1 MSESFYLSVIGL
13 GTVFVTGL
21 CLAGCK
27 NLYRIK
33 CSSFSCLG
41 MICSRDIDAENEA
54 DIQNPTATDIIP
66 SRTFAS
72 PPFPASR
79 RNSAEPIT

>member
-13 GTVFVTGL
+13 GTVFITGL

-27 NLYRIK
+27 NLYKIK

-41 MICSRDIDAENEA
+41 MVCSRDIDAENEA

-66 SRTFAS
+66 SRTFTHQF
-72 PPFPASR
+72 PPSR